1 MIGDPFTMVVA
12 IVLIVTIGKVLSSK
26 YKARHGIIEDEDML
40 GNKTQ
45 RLVGGTAASADTG
58 AMAEEIRALK
68 ERIQVLERIAT
79 DNNSA
84 HDINRQIEELRQK

>member
-12 IVLIVTIGKVLSSK
+12 IVLIATIGKVLSSK
-26 YKARHGIIEDEDML
+26 YKAQNGIIEDEDMM

-45 RLVGGTAASADTG
+45 RLLSSDQDTQ
-58 AMAEEIRALK
+58 AMQDEIRTLK

-84 HDINRQIEELRQK
+84 NDVSRQIEALREK

>member
-12 IVLIVTIGKVLSSK
+12 IILIVTIGKVLSSK
-26 YKARHGIIEDEDML
+26 YKAKHGIIEDEDML

-45 RLVGGTAASADTG
+45 RLLSNQDTG
-58 AMAEEIRALK
+58 KMQDEIRTLK

-79 DNNSA
+79 DNSSTN
-84 HDINRQIEELRQK
+84 DLNRQIEELRQK

>member
-1 MIGDPFTMVVA
+1 MGPFEMVVA
-12 IVLIVTIGKVLSSK
+12 IIAIITIGKIIQTK
-26 YKARHGIIEDEDML
+26 QKAKHGIIEDEDML

-45 RLVGGTAASADTG
+45 RLLSNSDTRE
-58 AMAEEIRALK
+58 MQSEIRALK

-84 HDINRQIEELRQK
+84 HDINRQIEELRDR

>member
-26 YKARHGIIEDEDML
+26 YNASHGIVEDEDML

-45 RLVGGTAASADTG
+45 RVIENGDSQKMRD
-58 AMAEEIRALK
+58 EIRVLK

-84 HDINRQIEELRQK
+84 HDINRQIEALREK

>member
-26 YKARHGIIEDEDML
+26 YKASNGIIEDEDML

-45 RLVGGTAASADTG
+45 RLTSDADKG
-58 AMAEEIRALK
+58 AMADEIRTLK

-84 HDINRQIEELRQK
+84 NDINRQIEELRQK

>member
-26 YKARHGIIEDEDML
+26 HKARHGIVEDEDML

-45 RLVGGTAASADTG
+45 RVIGSGDTQ
-58 AMAEEIRALK
+58 AMQDEIRTLK

-84 HDINRQIEELRQK
+84 SDINRQIEELRGR

>member
-12 IVLIVTIGKVLSSK
+12 IIAIVTIGKVVSNRQKAK
-26 YKARHGIIEDEDML
+26 YGIIEDQDMM

-45 RLVGGTAASADTG
+45 RLIGNADTQ
-58 AMAEEIRALK
+58 AMQAEIRELK

-79 DNNSA
+79 DHSSA
-84 HDINRQIEELRQK
+84 NDVSRQIEALRDR

>member
-12 IVLIVTIGKVLSSK
+12 IIAIITIGKVVSSRH
-26 YKARHGIIEDEDML
+26 KARHGIIEDVN
-40 GNKTQ
+40 GNQT
-45 RLVGGTAASADTG
+45 RIAADPDSARMRD
-58 AMAEEIRALK
+58 EITMLK

-84 HDINRQIEELRQK
+84 SDINRQIEQLRDR